1 MKAAPEKKAP
11 VEKAPE
17 VKPAPAETLK
27 KAAPAKKPDLDQGFD
42 AYSLDDILAEFRD
55 S

>member
-1 MKAAPEKKAP
+1 MGSVPKLLLIFVINSES
-11 VEKAPE
+11 
-17 VKPAPAETLK
+17 ETGS
-27 KAAPAKKPDLDQGFD
+27 KAAPAKRPDLDQGFD